1 MRTFARSLERMN
13 IIRAQEE
20 HIARFNKLAF
30 PILYMRNLTFRY
42 IKDFVEG
49 MGMDKRILVRG

>member
-30 PILYMRNLTFRY
+30 PILYMRNFAFRY
-42 IKDFVEG
+42 VKNFVEG
-49 MGMDKRILVRG
+49 VRMDKRIFIVR